1 MNMFIDDMLLLY
13 ASKCELWLQ
22 PKRNPLVVTSP
33 ASYGDVR
40 LSPRSDGELQ
50 SIFINDTR
58 RLKSLIQQ
66 NIKV

>member
-13 ASKCELWLQ
+13 ASKYELWLQ
-22 PKRNPLVVTSP
+22 TKRNSLVVTSP

-40 LSPRSDGELQ
+40 LSSQPDGELQ